1 MVYNTKNGT
10 SLQKLPDNSQVLGK
24 IQWILF
30 LEIEK
35 KESKTLKTFKKLHEQ
50 INQSPQYN
58 QSRQSQSIRGNA
70 YEETD
75 QELDILRNIVTIP
88 K

>member
-10 SLQKLPDNSQVLGK
+10 SLQKLPDNSQILGK

-35 KESKTLKTFKKLHEQ
+35 KESKTLKTF
-50 INQSPQYN
+50 N
-58 QSRQSQSIRGNA
+58 
-70 YEETD
+70 
-75 QELDILRNIVTIP
+75 
-88 K
+88 

>member
-1 MVYNTKNGT
+1 MIYNTKNGT
-10 SLQKLPDNSQVLGK
+10 SLQKLPDNSQILGK

-50 INQSPQYN
+50 ISQSPQYN
-58 QSRQSQSIRGNA
+58 QNRQSQISRGNS

-75 QELDILRNIVTIP
+75 QELDISRNIGTIP